1 MSQQTFTPGGTS
13 LAEPPA
19 PVLPMDDSGSAGDDN
34 RRKLLAVGAVVG
46 VVVLAIVAF
55 FLLKGGSSASN
66 DASTVPAR
74 HHRQAAAPAAQPP
87 VVKLPKHVAAPVGH
101 DPFKALYVAPAAATT
116 STGTGTTSATTPTTG
131 GTTPTTGGTTPTTGG
146 TTPARTT
153 PTYHPVWVQLRSA
166 TAGTAN
172 FVVGYSNGKTLK
184 GQPFSGVK
192 PLHAFASGKFE
203 LLSIHNGVVTLKF
216 GDGSPFQLDKT
227 HNTMVV
233 D

>member
-131 GTTPTTGGTTPTTGG
+131 GTTPTTGGTTPTT
-146 TTPARTT
+146 TA
-153 PTYHPVWVQLRSA
+153 PTYHPVWLQLKSVSA
-166 TAGTAN
+166 TAAT
-172 FVVGYSNGKTLK
+172 FDVGLSNGKTLK
-184 GQPFSGVK
+184 AVRYTGVK
-192 PLHAFASGKFE
+192 PLHSFRNFE
-203 LLSIHNGVVTLKF
+203 LLSIHSGVVTVKY
-216 GDGSPFQLDKT
+216 GDGTPFQLDKT
-227 HNTMVV
+227 RNTMVV